1 MPETLRVLL
10 IEDDVVDCE
19 VVRRLL
25 EGLAL
30 VAPAETGI
38 EGVEAFGSDP
48 PDLVLLSTRLP
59 DADSLE
65 VLAQILS
72 DERKVP
78 VMMLAAAGDEE
89 IVELGLSVGAAG
101 WVPKSALSE
110 QSLRL
115 GVLFALRGATRQ
127 RELERQRHEL
137 EHAVAGLA
145 KDFGTVL
152 QQIARRGGA
161 LRERLAGRLDG
172 AAAADLAFIRDQ
184 ALEMASFA
192 DDLAEYASGETGRGE
207 AAWVDLNE
215 TIRVT
220 LEELREAVASS
231 QARIEVEALPTVWGD
246 APALAH
252 LFRNLFLHSMSS
264 RGHAP
269 VAIRVSAHPEGNGW
283 EIRVEDDGPGND
295 PRKTPSEGLGLATC
309 ARIVERHGGRIRLR
323 SKPGQ
328 GSIFRFT
335 LKAPPVADPPR
346 LVDGSSA
353 AA

>member
-1 MPETLRVLL
+1 VPETLRVLL

-30 VAPAETGI
+30 VVEAATGV
-38 EGVEAFGSDP
+38 EGVEAVGAEP

-59 DADSLE
+59 DADALD
-65 VLAQILS
+65 VLGQILR
-72 DERKVP
+72 DERRVP
-78 VMMLAAAGDEE
+78 VMLLAASGDEE

-115 GVLFALRGATRQ
+115 AVLFALRGATRH

-161 LRERLAGRLDG
+161 LRERLGGRLDG

-184 ALEMASFA
+184 ALEMAAFA
-192 DDLAEYASGETGRGE
+192 DDLAEYASGETGHGE
-207 AAWVDLNE
+207 ASWVDLNE
-215 TIRVT
+215 TIRAT
-220 LEELREAVASS
+220 LDDLRETVASS
-231 QARIEVEALPTVWGD
+231 QARIDVEALPTVWGD

-252 LFRNLFLHSMSS
+252 LFRNLFVHSMSA
-264 RGHAP
+264 RNGP
-269 VAIRVSAHPEGNGW
+269 VAIKVSAHPEGGGW
-283 EIRVEDDGPGND
+283 EIRIEDDGLGHD
-295 PRKTPSEGLGLATC
+295 PRKNPSDAGLGLATC
-309 ARIVERHGGRIRLR
+309 ARIVERHGGRIRVR

-328 GSIFRFT
+328 GSVFRFT